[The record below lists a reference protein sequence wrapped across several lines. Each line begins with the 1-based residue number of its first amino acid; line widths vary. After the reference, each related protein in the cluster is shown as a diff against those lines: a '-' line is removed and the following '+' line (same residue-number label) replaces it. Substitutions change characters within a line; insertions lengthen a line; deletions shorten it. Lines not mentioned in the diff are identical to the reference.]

1 MTPGTLLAGRYRL
14 VRPIDRGGMGQVWA
28 GVDTVLQRDV
38 AVKVVQVG
46 RDDPVAAGRF
56 RTEAQAT
63 AALSHPNVVT
73 IFDLGVDGPMAF
85 LVMELLPGPTL
96 ATLVT
101 DLGPLPVFEALLLAE
116 QAAAGLSAAHQAGVV
131 HRDVKPSNLVLDA
144 DNRLKVVDFGI
155 ARLAQS
161 TSSGLTAAN
170 TVVGSAHYLSPEQA
184 EGAPVDPRTD
194 LYALGCVLMTLLTG
208 EPPFAGEHPLS
219 VLHQHLNADPPR
231 LSSRRADIPPQLD
244 SLVGELLAKDPT
256 HRPATAGEVQARL
269 YSIRREALQASS
281 DASLAGPTAPLDIP
295 ASGLSGESGTGPTLT
310 LSRSQLRQRP
320 SGPRRRTA
328 VFVALAVVAL
338 LALLALRLG
347 TGFGT
352 KAPDPA
358 ANQPGQTATPGP
370 RTESP
375 TTTTP
380 TSPDVST
387 TTPSVMEALADVRR
401 AVTAARASG
410 QLTPSKAK
418 DLLDRL
424 DELRQNLA
432 EGRSADAGK
441 RLRELDRQL
450 RKAVASG
457 DLTPAGL
464 QSIEEP
470 LSTLRS
476 VLPGQD
482 SQD

>member
-38 AVKVVQVG
+38 AVKVVQVE
-46 RDDPVAAGRF
+46 RDDPIAAGRF

-73 IFDLGVDGPMAF
+73 IFDLGVDGPVAF

-116 QAAAGLSAAHQAGVV
+116 QAAAGLAAAHQAGVV
-131 HRDVKPSNLVLDA
+131 HRDVKPSNLMLDA

-184 EGAPVDPRTD
+184 EGSPVDPRTD

-208 EPPFAGEHPLS
+208 EPPFPGEHPLS

-231 LSSRRADIPPQLD
+231 LSSRRADVPPQLD
-244 SLVGELLAKDPT
+244 SLVGQLLAKDPA
-256 HRPATAGEVQARL
+256 HRPATAREIQTRL
-269 YSIRREALQASS
+269 YSIRHEAPQGMS
-281 DASLAGPTAPLDIP
+281 DVSLAGPTALLEVP
-295 ASGLSGESGTGPTLT
+295 ASGLSGESGSGPTLT
-310 LSRSQLRQRP
+310 LSRSELRQRP

-328 VFVALAVVAL
+328 LFVGLAAVAL

-352 KAPDPA
+352 QAPDPA
-358 ANQPGQTATPGP
+358 ANKPGQAATPGL
-370 RTESP
+370 TESP

-387 TTPSVMEALADVRR
+387 TAPTAMEALADVRR
-401 AVTAARASG
+401 AVTAAQASG
-410 QLTPSKAK
+410 QLTPSKAQ

-424 DELRQNLA
+424 DELGQRLA
-432 EGRSADAGK
+432 EGHSADAGR

-457 DLTPAGL
+457 DLTSAGL
-464 QSIEEP
+464 QSIEGP

-476 VLPGQD
+476 VLAAQD